1 MGLPWSSKN
10 RFRVEPIQA
19 TFTTLACCGSEG
31 SALERP
37 HLQQQP
43 QTHRNTCHT
52 LVWGCLWTNNCCYKN
67 HRLKVFENNW
77 TLSSGKGGEEK
88 HPPQEIA
95 PDFFFT
101 WEKIVVIGRLEMM
114 CWAKVDVWNII
125 STWHLS
131 LRKNDYN
138 MKHVVKL
145 VTKTFKTTKT
155 HSVLDLT
162 KKVTVS
168 HKKWQT
174 VDGINSFTEP
184 THC

>member
-1 MGLPWSSKN
+1 VVLKDPHWNDHICNNSHKPIEILATPW
-10 RFRVEPIQA
+10 
-19 TFTTLACCGSEG
+19 CG
-31 SALERP
+31 A
-37 HLQQQP
+37 
-43 QTHRNTCHT
+43 
-52 LVWGCLWTNNCCYKN
+52 
-67 HRLKVFENNW
+67 VFEQTIAATKITGW
-77 TLSSGKGGEEK
+77 KSLKTIGRFLPGRGGRK
-88 HPPQEIA
+88 NIPPQEIA